1 MGDLYDT
8 CVFIDY
14 WNGNSA
20 ASILIKAAID
30 NPNNVSYSPISV
42 VELWISPKLD
52 RQEEIEFTALT
63 QHFLQDAGLT
73 TNAAKKAGQ
82 SLMVL
87 NRHQRMILAGDAI
100 IAATAEE
107 RGDKI
112 RTRNIKHI
120 RKFYSNVEEY

>member
-14 WNGNSA
+14 WNGDSA
-20 ASILIKAAID
+20 ASILMKAAIN
-30 NPNNVSYSPISV
+30 NPNSVSYSPISV
-42 VELWISPKLD
+42 VELWISPKLG

-63 QHFLQDAGLT
+63 QYFLQDAGLT
-73 TNAAKKAGQ
+73 TNVAKKAGQ
-82 SLMVL
+82 SLTGL
-87 NRHQRMILAGDAI
+87 SRQQRMISAGDAI

-112 RTRNIKHI
+112 RTRNIRHM